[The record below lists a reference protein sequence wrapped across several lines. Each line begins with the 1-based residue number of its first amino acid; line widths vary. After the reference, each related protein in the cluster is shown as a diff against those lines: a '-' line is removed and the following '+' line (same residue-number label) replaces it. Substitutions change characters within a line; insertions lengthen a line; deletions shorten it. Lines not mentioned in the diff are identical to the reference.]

1 MNKPQTQYLYNF
13 IGGGWNSEFA
23 HTKAQA
29 IKQAKNR
36 WKGDGGLKVDTD
48 SFRKSTPTDY
58 NNLLSLFY

>member
-36 WKGDGGLKVDTD
+36 WKGDGGLEVDPN